1 MHPSLVSL
9 TGPQDGYGPA
19 MLSVLEYVSRIYG
32 AHIERECLYRETI
45 GEPTSIHEQVW
56 GSQVFQIENYNEEA
70 AAYINGRRMF
80 EAGPN
85 LRIVTDL
92 KGRLLKVMGYTQDTD
107 VKKACRNLKLPVQP

>member
-1 MHPSLVSL
+1 M
-9 TGPQDGYGPA
+9 YG
-19 MLSVLEYVSRIYG
+19 V
-32 AHIERECLYRETI
+32 HIERESLYWGTM
-45 GEPTSIHEQVW
+45 GGQNSVYEQVW
-56 GSQVFQIENYNEEA
+56 GSQVFRIENYNKGA
-70 AAYINGRRMF
+70 AAYINGRKVF